1 MKTRIYL
8 TLLFLAGAFLL
19 ASAAYAMLS
28 ISGTYALRVPAA
40 PPPPPE
46 GGQVSARLA
55 TDELLNGY
63 RDYLDLSWVEEGDL
77 RVAFTS
83 NMRFMNFRVVTL
95 GYDDGLYVSGEVI
108 VQKELFP
115 GRPIVV
121 TWPEQGDV
129 PHRGIS
135 FVDENDETR
144 YFVLETA
151 GDGFLL
157 VEFNN

>member
-1 MKTRIYL
+1 MKKRIYL
-8 TLLFLAGAFLL
+8 TLLFLAGTFLL

-40 PPPPPE
+40 PPPE

-55 TDELLNGY
+55 TGELLTGY
-63 RDYLDLSWVEEGDL
+63 RDYLDLSSLEEGDL

-83 NMRFMNFRVVTL
+83 NMRFMSFRVVTL
-95 GYDDGLYVSGEVI
+95 GYDDGIYVSGEVI